1 MTTGLLTLA
10 RLSAL
15 AVTVL
20 LLIWSI
26 GFRSSFLHLSST
38 SSSLPTAH
46 LDHLFSVLHPLL
58 MVIGFILLS
67 GEAILA
73 HRWMRWWSRGARKSM
88 HLAMQGAAL
97 GFGVLGIWAK
107 FKGSVGILNNFYSLH
122 SWMGLACLFLFSAQW
137 IVGFMSFWHHSEG
150 RRTRTMVLPWHVFI
164 GLYTYILAVATA
176 ETGLLE
182 KLTFLQTKRGMP
194 RRSAEAAL
202 VNCLGIGLVFL
213 GSLVVFS
220 AITPKR
226 HLHAQHLASNKN
238 ASTGYL
244 SNFANKN
251 GYSSSHQNS
260 KIMSFGSDFDN
271 EK

>member
-1 MTTGLLTLA
+1 MAANLLTLA

-15 AVTVL
+15 AVTIL

-26 GFRSSFLHLSST
+26 GFRSGFLHLSST
-38 SSSLPTAH
+38 SSSLPTVH

-58 MVIGFILLS
+58 MVMGFILLS

-73 HRWMRWWSRGARKSM
+73 YRWMRRWSRGARKLM
-88 HLAMQGAAL
+88 HLAMQGVAL

-107 FKGSVGILNNFYSLH
+107 FKGNVGIMNNFYSLH

-137 IVGFMSFWHHSEG
+137 IAGFMSFWHHSEG
-150 RRTRTMVLPWHVFI
+150 RRTRTIVLPWHVFV

-182 KLTFLQTKRGMP
+182 KLTFLQTKHGMP
-194 RRSAEAAL
+194 RRSAETTL
-202 VNCLGIGLVFL
+202 VNCLGFGLVLL
-213 GSLVVFS
+213 GSFVVFT
-220 AITPKR
+220 AISPKQ
-226 HLHAQHLASNKN
+226 HLHVQHLASIKN
-238 ASTGYL
+238 TNTGNL
-244 SNFANKN
+244 CSSSNKN
-251 GYSSSHQNS
+251 GYHSSHQSS
-260 KIMSFGSDFDN
+260 KIMSFSDFDN